1 VGLTSTRHPLLPI
14 LISTVPPSLPPLLP
28 SLPPGVYFTSDQ
40 TDLDDVMVAI
50 EQTLNLIGI
59 RIWGGHVLVAGG
71 DVSFNGCIFY
81 DLELLTP
88 FSDRIYFGGDVC
100 VLAGMVRF
108 TGCSWFYITLLGAEN
123 GMGFN
128 TVVFGGVAIYTMC
141 AFQEFNAAAAF
152 NGIGQ
157 AFLVCGGVQII
168 TGCSFSYFSAT
179 MFFAGTGEMT
189 VLAGVQIVTGVA
201 WQEWYGVFTYYG
213 AGLDYCVPA
222 GVLVLTGASMNM
234 WSGPV
239 WGSVAG
245 DYFFVGAG
253 SYSAH
258 GTPMA
263 QYVSIGGETG
273 SGCLGYVA
281 TGTAVLIGAPVID
294 IAGVWSTIAIGEY
307 FGLSAGI
314 LVMIGCPM
322 LEITGVEYFE
332 GLGGA
337 VYVGTGGAVLG
348 YSPIIEIVALNNEH
362 TDFWIAGSCEPE
374 HSAWAPGK
382 PFYVPGGMG
391 CEEHE
396 DEERGRT
403 RMRRRQQAVV
413 SSALGSGL
421 AAVPGILHGFASGEL
436 SLLAFN
442 ITKKKLEIADPAQLQ
457 YLIKTFQASENVV
470 EAAQGVAALQDAL
483 LTVAPASPSTNLT
496 TMYIHGAREGYCGL
510 CNVDS
515 VSGPGLSSCD
525 QAEACGQNA
534 PFGNANGLVV
544 QKTETFEDYKEHY
557 VILADLDVTTPGGL
571 GGLNE
576 TTVKE
581 AMASLLAKDGD
592 ALETL
597 HVTVSDTTPDS
608 LLKATFKESL
618 PAEHEQRRL
627 EFHRAMATE
636 THDLTQ
642 RFKVMVVATSKARSD
657 SVLGD
662 LKPASASAASPLQ
675 DNLKTYLGL
684 AQGVDVGALQL
695 LYDRMLYVPAY
706 NSKGLLDNDQNLPG
720 GQTSAMGA
728 FSVALQDPAQPAV
741 PINHAHYGPE
751 NKYRVS
757 LAHFPPSVSVSLRLV
772 RVGGVA
778 GAEASWPLATVS
790 VDEKGAGEAAV
801 AFQPL
806 IHREGDYYIKATDVA
821 SGMYNF
827 SPVFA
832 LEKGARRR
840 TLYGP
845 VMYV

>member
-1 VGLTSTRHPLLPI
+1 
-14 LISTVPPSLPPLLP
+14 
-28 SLPPGVYFTSDQ
+28 
-40 TDLDDVMVAI
+40 MVAI
-50 EQTLNLIGI
+50 RQTLNFIGI

-108 TGCSWFYITLLGAEN
+108 TGCAWFFITVLGTEN

-128 TVVFGGVAIYTMC
+128 TAVFGGVAVYTMC

-152 NGIGQ
+152 NGVGQ

-179 MFFAGTGEMT
+179 QFFSGTGEMT

-201 WQEWYGVFTYYG
+201 WQEWYGVFAYYG

-222 GVLVLTGASMNM
+222 GVLVLTGATLNVF
-234 WSGPV
+234 SGPM

-253 SYSAH
+253 SFSAH
-258 GTPMA
+258 GAPMA
-263 QYVSIGGETG
+263 DYTSIGGVTG
-273 SGCLGYVA
+273 SGMLGYVA
-281 TGTAVLIGAPVID
+281 TGIAVLIGAPVID
-294 IAGVWSTIAIGEY
+294 VSGIWSTIGIGEY
-307 FGLSAGI
+307 FGVSAGF

-322 LEITGVEYFE
+322 MEIAGIEYFK

-337 VYVGTGGAVLG
+337 VYVGAGGAVLG
-348 YSPIIEIVALNNEH
+348 HSPHIEIVALVNEH
-362 TDFWIAGSCEPE
+362 TDFWIMGSCEPE
-374 HSAWAPGK
+374 HGAWAPGK
-382 PFYVPGGMG
+382 AFYVPGGMG
-391 CEEHE
+391 CEDHDDHDEDHDDHDEHHDDHGE
-396 DEERGRT
+396 GHDHDRSRT
-403 RMRRRQQAVV
+403 RRRQQAVV
-413 SSALGSGL
+413 SSALGSA
-421 AAVPGILHGFASGEL
+421 AAVPGILQGFASGEL
-436 SLLAFN
+436 SLLAFD
-442 ITKKKLEIADPAQLQ
+442 IDKKKLEIADPAQLQ
-457 YLIKTFQASENVV
+457 YLVDTFKASQTVV
-470 EAAQGVAALQDAL
+470 EAAQGVAGLKDAL
-483 LTVAPASPSTNLT
+483 VTVAPASPSLNRT
-496 TMYIHGAREGYCGL
+496 TMYIHGTQQGYCGL

-515 VSGPGLSSCD
+515 VSGPGLASCD
-525 QAEACGQNA
+525 QTEACGRLNSK
-534 PFGNANGLVV
+534 GLVA
-544 QKTETFEDYKEHY
+544 QGTETFDDYKEHF
-557 VILADLDVTTPGGL
+557 VILADLDVTTPGAL
-571 GGLNE
+571 GGLSE

-581 AMASLLAKDGD
+581 AMASLLAADGD
-592 ALETL
+592 GLETL

-608 LLKATFKESL
+608 LLKATFTDGL
-618 PAEHEQRRL
+618 PADHEERRL

-642 RFKVMVVATSKARSD
+642 RFKVMVVATSKARSN
-657 SVLGD
+657 SVLKD

-675 DNLKTYLGL
+675 DNLETYLGE
-684 AQGVDVGALQL
+684 AEGVDVGALQL

-720 GQTSAMGA
+720 GRTSAMGA

-741 PINHAHYGPE
+741 PINHAHYAPD
-751 NKYRVS
+751 NKYQVS
-757 LAHFPPSVSVSLRLV
+757 LAHFPPSASVVLTLV
-772 RVGGVA
+772 RVGGGVA
-778 GAEASWPLATVS
+778 GADVSLPLATVS
-790 VDEKGAGEAAV
+790 VDEDGAGEAAV

-806 IHREGDYYIKATDVA
+806 VHREGDYYVKATEKA
-821 SGMYNF
+821 SGIYNF
-827 SPVFA
+827 SPVFT